1 MKSEDLA
8 GETSTQTNTTSD
20 LAKELGQ
27 RLLSGKLLIT
37 TAESCTGGL
46 IAGAITEVPGSSAW
60 FERSVVT
67 YSNAAKQAM
76 LGVDEAILS
85 AHGAVSEACV
95 KAMACGALANADAH
109 VAISVSGIA
118 GPDGGTPE
126 KPLGTVWVAW
136 AWAGETAIDAECFI
150 FQGNRWQV
158 REQAVCQALRGT
170 IRGLVKRGL

>member
-1 MKSEDLA
+1 MKSDDVA
-8 GETSTQTNTTSD
+8 VETSTASD
-20 LAKELGQ
+20 LAEELGQ

-67 YSNAAKQAM
+67 YSNAAKQDM
-76 LGVDEAILS
+76 LGVDEAILK

-95 KAMACGALANADAH
+95 TAMASGALANAGAQ

-118 GPDGGTPE
+118 GPDGGTRE
-126 KPLGTVWVAW
+126 KPLGTVWIAW
-136 AWAGETAIDAECFI
+136 AWADETSVDAECFI
-150 FQGNRWQV
+150 FQGNRDQV
-158 REQAVCQALRGT
+158 RQQAVYQALRGT
-170 IRGLVKRGL
+170 ISGLVKRGL

>member
-1 MKSEDLA
+1 MKSDDIA
-8 GETSTQTNTTSD
+8 DETYTASD
-20 LAKELGQ
+20 LAKELGR
-27 RLLSGKLLIT
+27 RLLSGKLLIS

-67 YSNAAKQAM
+67 YSNAAKQQM

-95 KAMACGALANADAH
+95 KAMAHGALANADAQ

-126 KPLGTVWVAW
+126 KPVGTVWIGR

-158 REQAVCQALRGT
+158 RQQAVCEALRGT
-170 IRGLVKRGL
+170 ISGLVKRGL